1 MRRND
6 TGRRH
11 AASVEVKIVSEVHLR
26 TNDFGRRHN
35 HASCTALHA
44 YNMYMAEIHTQKH
57 TETHRNTQKH
67 TETQRQTETDR
78 DRQRQTEKNRDRQ
91 RQTET
96 DTFVLPHFLTVHAV
110 L

>member
-44 YNMYMAEIHTQKH
+44 YNMYMAEIHGLLYGACLYVRVRVH
-57 TETHRNTQKH
+57 VCLCVHVRVCVCIP
-67 TETQRQTETDR
+67 
-78 DRQRQTEKNRDRQ
+78 
-91 RQTET
+91 
-96 DTFVLPHFLTVHAV
+96 VLLCVHVCLHLCVHMCAHARV
-110 L
+110 